1 MKLIMSK
8 MGRKK
13 IIINAD
19 DFGINSVVTKA
30 IEDMIAKGIVTS
42 TTIMAN
48 GACLDDV
55 KRVYDKY
62 PDVSYGIHLCIAEF
76 DSITKSEILHQY
88 GLTDGNGVFI
98 KKELWNLKSFP
109 DDLKH
114 ALYEELCAQIE
125 LVQSYG
131 ICLSHADSHQLV
143 HTTFIELQ
151 DIFIKALKKYKI
163 EKVRIGE
170 EVRPIRIL
178 FNNVKRI
185 VRSENNVGMQ
195 TVNDNSKSH
204 GDSLGILNRLKGLIL
219 AWRKSLIIT
228 KSYRSSFKTVDYF
241 YSVHDFFHSH
251 PRNGNYNYEL
261 MCHPGHPALEY
272 TTEIDELLTSSIFR
286 DSSIQ
291 LISYKAL

>member
-1 MKLIMSK
+1 
-8 MGRKK
+8 MGGVK

-30 IEDMIAKGIVTS
+30 IEDLIAKGVVTS

-48 GACLDDV
+48 GACLNEV
-55 KRVYDKY
+55 KRIYDKY

-76 DSITKSEILHQY
+76 ESITKSELLHQY
-88 GLTDGNGVFI
+88 GLTDNNGVFI
-98 KKELWNLKSFP
+98 KQELWNLKSFP

-178 FNNVKRI
+178 YNNVKGL
-185 VRSENNVGMQ
+185 VKSDNKTEKNLNA
-195 TVNDNSKSH
+195 NDNSEVDVKTP
-204 GDSLGILNRLKGLIL
+204 GILNRFVFLFTVWRNSYLINRL
-219 AWRKSLIIT
+219 YK
-228 KSYRSSFKTVDYF
+228 SSFKTVDYF

-251 PRNGNYNYEL
+251 PRNGNFVYEL
-261 MCHPGHPALEY
+261 MCHPGHSGHVYSA
-272 TTEIDELLTSSIFR
+272 EIEDLMASGILN
-286 DSSIQ
+286 DPDIQ
-291 LISYKAL
+291 LISYKALI

>member
-1 MKLIMSK
+1 

-48 GACLDDV
+48 GACLDEV
-55 KRVYDKY
+55 KRVYDRY
-62 PDVSYGIHLCIAEF
+62 PEVSYGIHLCIAEF
-76 DSITKSEILHQY
+76 DSITKSEVLHQY
-88 GLTDGNGVFI
+88 GLTDDNGVFI
-98 KKELWNLKSFP
+98 KQELWHLKTFP
-109 DDLKH
+109 EELKQ
-114 ALYEELCAQIE
+114 ALYDELCAQIE

-163 EKVRIGE
+163 ERIRIGE

-178 FNNVKRI
+178 YNNVKRK
-185 VRSENNVGMQ
+185 VRLENNDESQDANESSEEHVE
-195 TVNDNSKSH
+195 TS
-204 GDSLGILNRLKGLIL
+204 GILSRLKGLISVC
-219 AWRKSLIIT
+219 RKSSLIS

-251 PRNGNYNYEL
+251 PRNGNYVYEL
-261 MCHPGHPALEY
+261 MCHPGHPAVEY

-291 LISYKAL
+291 LISYNAL